1 MNSFIGWIG
10 GKRAL
15 RNEILQ
21 RMPADIG
28 RYIEVFGGA
37 GWVLFGREPSSKV
50 MEVFNDYDAELVNIY
65 RCIKYHPDA
74 LQHEL
79 DMLPDAREVFFDC
92 LAQEQV
98 RGLTDIQRAAR
109 SLYLIKASF
118 GTDRR
123 TFATAPKG
131 VRNIS
136 ASFPAVQERLRRVII
151 ENLDFE
157 HLIKTYDREN
167 ALFYCDPPYVETENT
182 TAHGFKK
189 ATISGWPM
197 RCTTS
202 RAASCCPTMIAH
214 RCGSCMPTALLSLF
228 RGVIRCLRKVW
239 TATKKS
245 LFATMNYNG
254 KRYIL
259 PK

>member
-50 MEVFNDYDAELVNIY
+50 MEVF
-65 RCIKYHPDA
+65 
-74 LQHEL
+74 
-79 DMLPDAREVFFDC
+79 FDC
-92 LAQEQV
+92 RAQEQV

-167 ALFYCDPPYVETENT
+167 ALFYCDPPYVETE
-182 TAHGFKK
+182 KYY
-189 ATISGWPM
+189 
-197 RCTTS
+197 
-202 RAASCCPTMIAH
+202 RARFQESDHKRLADALHNIKG
-214 RCGSCMPTALLSLF
+214 RFLLSYNDCPQVRELYADCIIEPVS
-228 RGVIRCLRKVW
+228 RRNTLSAQSVDGYKEVLVR
-239 TATKKS
+239 
-245 LFATMNYNG
+245 NYE
-254 KRYIL
+254 L
-259 PK
+259 

>member
-1 MNSFIGWIG
+1 
-10 GKRAL
+10 
-15 RNEILQ
+15 
-21 RMPADIG
+21 
-28 RYIEVFGGA
+28 
-37 GWVLFGREPSSKV
+37 

-131 VRNIS
+131 VCNIS

-167 ALFYCDPPYVETENT
+167 ALFYCDPPYVETE
-182 TAHGFKK
+182 KYY
-189 ATISGWPM
+189 
-197 RCTTS
+197 
-202 RAASCCPTMIAH
+202 RARFQESDHKRLADALHNIKG
-214 RCGSCMPTALLSLF
+214 RFLLSYNDCPQVRELYADCIIEPVS
-228 RGVIRCLRKVW
+228 RRNTLSAQSVDGYKEVLVR
-239 TATKKS
+239 
-245 LFATMNYNG
+245 NYE
-254 KRYIL
+254 L
-259 PK
+259 